1 MIFAEKA
8 ENLTN
13 YIKERKLR
21 MEKKFGFI
29 QIGNYFFNIEKI
41 ESIKVDNDR
50 DITVFMK
57 DRETIVHTYRGW
69 SREQILTALDTL
81 LYNTGCETRS
91 LDSYLNSSISQQIF

>member
-1 MIFAEKA
+1 M
-8 ENLTN
+8 
-13 YIKERKLR
+13 ERKC
-21 MEKKFGFI
+21 GFI

-50 DITVFMK
+50 DITVFMEN
-57 DRETIVHTYRGW
+57 RETIIHIYRGW

-91 LDSYLNSSISQQIF
+91 LDSYLNSSISQQNF